1 MRNSLKGTIIDKIS
15 IDEFTPKSGVTEEV
29 AVIAFYAID
38 EAPAQDLNT
47 YIQRG
52 YIDVI
57 DAEVSPNPDVD
68 GYYLVFVEI
77 ERSRDFL
84 ELFMR
89 LIKDVENVTG
99 VVEWQ
104 IEPYSA
110 DRAFAIDDPELVQH
124 LTFGNVKESI
134 KRFLA
139 PSDLHIVLES
149 DNVNFGQ
156 VKGDLKDFGHV
167 DRIMEKYSL
176 EDARIDLDSYESDA
190 LERML
195 GSQYQVSKYG
205 SNVFIANSMNENAV
219 VLSNLIFTHSR

>member
-1 MRNSLKGTIIDKIS
+1 MRNSLKGTIIDKVT

-29 AVIAFYAID
+29 AVVAFYAID
-38 EAPAQDLNT
+38 DEPAQDLNT

-57 DAEVSPNPDVD
+57 DAEVSPNPDAEGNYV
-68 GYYLVFVEI
+68 VFVEL
-77 ERSRDFL
+77 ERNRDFL

-89 LIKDVENVTG
+89 LMKDIENVTG
-99 VVEWQ
+99 AVEWQ
-104 IEPYSA
+104 ITPYSA
-110 DRAFAIDDPELVQH
+110 DRAFGIDDPELVQH
-124 LTFGNVKESI
+124 LTFGNVTESI
-134 KRFLA
+134 KRFLE
-139 PSDLHIVLES
+139 PSDLHIILEQ

-156 VKGDLKDFGHV
+156 VKGELKDFGHV

-176 EDARIDLDSYESDA
+176 AEAKIDLDSYESDA

-195 GSQYQVSKYG
+195 GAQYQVSKYG